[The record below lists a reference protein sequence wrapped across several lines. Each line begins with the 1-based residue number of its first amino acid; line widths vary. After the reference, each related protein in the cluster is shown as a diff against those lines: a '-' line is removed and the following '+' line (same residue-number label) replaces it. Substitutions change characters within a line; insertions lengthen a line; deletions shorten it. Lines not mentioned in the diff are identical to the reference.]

1 MKKRLSLAVAT
12 LALMPFL
19 ANSAPLQQGTSY
31 AGVNYALL
39 NYSEDG
45 VSTDA
50 EPTALVGKLGYFM
63 VDQLAIEG
71 RLGFGVTDDSVR
83 VDAYGQQ
90 VAVAVDLDRMFGLY
104 LTGHFPLSEQ
114 ASVYAL
120 VGFTN
125 MKATFSAG
133 GTSLSGTDSGFAWG
147 FGADIYASPQFAINA
162 EYTQYL
168 DETGYSLSAVSI
180 GAKLPF

>member
-1 MKKRLSLAVAT
+1 MKKKLALAAAT

-45 VSTDA
+45 FPDA
-50 EPTALVGKLGYFM
+50 EPTALVGKLGYYM
-63 VDQLAIEG
+63 VDQIAVEG
-71 RLGFGVTDDSVR
+71 RLGIGMTDDTIT
-83 VDAYGQQ
+83 VD
-90 VAVAVDLDRMFGLY
+90 VDDGPVQATLDIDRMFGLY
-104 LTGHFPLSEQ
+104 LVGNLPLSEQ
-114 ASVYAL
+114 ASLYAL
-120 VGFTN
+120 VGFTDF
-125 MKATFSAG
+125 KGTGTVLGQSFSM
-133 GTSLSGTDSGFAWG
+133 TDSGFTYG
-147 FGADIYASPQFAINA
+147 FGANLYASPQFGINA

-180 GAKLPF
+180 GATLPF